1 MHAHTHT
8 PTCTQASSPPPTLA
22 RVLEAVG
29 DAAEHARDAV
39 LQTMVAST
47 SGEQTLAELRR
58 PEVSGTVRLSAPLVS
73 ALQSAASKLAST
85 RVTLWELVEG
95 GCEELTTR
103 FAELVAGILKHSAAM
118 MVTREDEKPLP
129 LPNLQLIAAQTRILF
144 QKTEAAA
151 TSYRRSVGAPPQWTS
166 VDDTATP
173 EAVAEARRAHV
184 TRGQWVEVARVNGGG
199 CRSTHVRNGFVW

>member
-1 MHAHTHT
+1 
-8 PTCTQASSPPPTLA
+8 
-22 RVLEAVG
+22 VLEAVG

-47 SGEQTLAELRR
+47 SGDQTLAELRR

-73 ALQSAASKLAST
+73 ALQSAASKLAPT
-85 RVTLWELVEG
+85 QITLFELVEG
-95 GCEELTTR
+95 GCEALTAR

-129 LPNLQLIAAQTRILF
+129 LPNLQLIAAQTRILY

-151 TSYRRSVGAPPQWTS
+151 ASYRRSVGAPPQWTS
-166 VDDTATP
+166 VDKATP
-173 EAVAEARRAHV
+173 AAVAEARRAHV
-184 TRGQWVEVARVNGGG
+184 TRGRWVEVVRVSG
-199 CRSTHVRNGFVW
+199 CRGAHVRNGFAW